1 MSQIQHKMNL
11 IMYFLSFPP
20 PSLQF
25 QRVLTSW
32 YAFNSAGRA
41 LASINGLPPIPPPP
55 RFPALANANLLN

>member
-1 MSQIQHKMNL
+1 
-11 IMYFLSFPP
+11 MYFLSFPP